1 MENAEWI
8 IFDTLVAG
16 RGSPVHLVELCA
28 QRMRGWQPWGPPFRR
43 LLRPVADFP
52 ADFAGPHGYTRDSL
66 ERDGEEAPGVF
77 TAFAEYVGWRSLVSY
92 NLAHDLN
99 EVLRQEWSRHGIAP
113 IGQAG
118 FCALRLAYRLLD
130 PVPTGSCSLQ
140 TLRSYYRLPE
150 HGGSTAWDDL
160 QTVLDLLGS
169 ILAPVAAKRGLD
181 TWDTVAAYAKEE
193 WYPSRL
199 TFGKHKGRSI
209 LDAPQNPELM
219 SWLQWLAESANEQ
232 SASMGRWY
240 LREIQRQQEKAEEAV
255 FIAPAS
261 LPAEEAG
268 DGSHGIVIYT
278 HPDLQRLRGLVTASR
293 ARLADLEAA
302 YTAEKNNVTAVQARL
317 FQHLKKHH
325 RERERLRLIISYR
338 RTYLET
344 LLREGEEEAARLRGE
359 YQEADARTEKD
370 YRETEAA
377 MQAKHKLSGE
387 EEEEVK
393 SLWRKLVKVFHP
405 DRYADDP
412 EMQATYTKLT
422 GVINTAKDS
431 GDLQTLRL
439 IADDPAAYILRQG
452 WGALDLSD
460 TDEVNQLEKLLNSL
474 EAEILTVIEALNSLR
489 ASPAFE
495 LYQMAEK
502 EPSFFER
509 VVEQRAAK
517 LEEEV
522 SQLEAEAAKLREEI
536 IELAGEDAPSLS

>member
-8 IFDTLVAG
+8 IFETLAAG

-66 ERDGEEAPGVF
+66 ERDGEPAQAVF
-77 TAFAEYVGWRSLVSY
+77 AAFAEYVGWRSLVSY
-92 NLAHDLN
+92 NLAHGLN

-130 PVPTGSCSLQ
+130 PVPAGSCSLQ
-140 TLRSYYRLPE
+140 TLRHYYRLPE
-150 HGGSTAWDDL
+150 HGGNTAWDNL
-160 QTVLDLLGS
+160 QTVVDLLGTV
-169 ILAPVAAKRGLD
+169 LAPVAAKRGLD
-181 TWDTVAAYAKEE
+181 TLDTVAAYALEE

-209 LDAPQNPELM
+209 HDAPQNPELM
-219 SWLQWLAESANEQ
+219 SWLHWLAESSNEQ

-240 LREIQRQQEKAEEAV
+240 LREIQRQQASAEEPV
-255 FIAPAS
+255 FVSPAS
-261 LPAEEAG
+261 EAEAKES
-268 DGSHGIVIYT
+268 DGTHGIVIYT
-278 HPDLQRLRGLVTASR
+278 HPDLQRLRGLIAASR

-302 YTAEKNNVTAVQARL
+302 YTAEKNNVTAIQARL
-317 FQHLKKHH
+317 FQNLKTQH
-325 RERERLRLIISYR
+325 RERERLRLVISYR

-359 YQEADARTEKD
+359 YQEADARTEKE
-370 YRETEAA
+370 YQETEAA
-377 MQAKHKLSGE
+377 MESKHRLSGE

-405 DRYADDP
+405 DRFANDA
-412 EMQATYTKLT
+412 EKQATYTKLT
-422 GVINTAKDS
+422 GVINTAKDN

-460 TDEVNQLEKLLNSL
+460 TDEIGQLEKLLNSL
-474 EAEILTVIEALNSLR
+474 EAEIMAVIEALNTLR
-489 ASPAFE
+489 ASPAHE

-502 EPSFFER
+502 EPTFFDR
-509 VVEQRAAK
+509 VVEKQAAT
-517 LEEEV
+517 LEEELA
-522 SQLEAEAAKLREEI
+522 QLRAEADKLREEI
-536 IELAGEDAPSLS
+536 IELAGDDAPSLS